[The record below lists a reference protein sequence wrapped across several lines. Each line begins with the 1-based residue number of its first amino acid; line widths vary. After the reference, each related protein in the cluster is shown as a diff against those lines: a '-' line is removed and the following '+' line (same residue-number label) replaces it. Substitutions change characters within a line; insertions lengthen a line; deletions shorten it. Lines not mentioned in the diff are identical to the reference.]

1 MGFFRIS
8 KITVLSVTHAAVDF
22 CCAALFFSMNRGE
35 NAWICMVLYNACA
48 FLMQLPLGLLAD
60 RLNTNLPFAAMGCM
74 FVAAACLLRFYPL
87 PAVIIAGLGNGAF
100 HVGGGIEVLND
111 SGEKAGPLGVFVSPG
126 AIGLYLGKFYADKL
140 SPLPFIMP
148 CVMLAFG
155 AAIILVSF
163 KKERFVSRNPELE
176 VTLPKGG
183 LLPLI
188 ALFIVV
194 ALRSFMGTTDAFSA
208 GDYLSGLSPLWAGLV
223 PVLLLA
229 FGKAAGGF
237 AADAVGTKLASV
249 VSLGLCAAGLLFPFH
264 PIVKLAALFLFNM
277 TMPITLYASARLL
290 KNARGTAFGLLT
302 AALYIGCVPYFLAGA
317 VSLSNYVSALL
328 AFASLIL
335 LLAGLKK
342 EAA

>member
-1 MGFFRIS
+1 MKARTIL
-8 KITVLSVTHAAVDF
+8 LSTAHAAVDMA
-22 CCAALFFSMNRGE
+22 CAALFFGFLLKGDVWLN
-35 NAWICMVLYNACA
+35 MVIYNAFA
-48 FLMQLPLGLLAD
+48 FLMQLPMGVIADRFNKNMLFAGIGCALAASAFLFTSAPLLA
-60 RLNTNLPFAAMGCM
+60 AI
-74 FVAAACLLRFYPL
+74 VAGA
-87 PAVIIAGLGNGAF
+87 GNGAF
-100 HVGGGIEVLND
+100 HVGGGIEVINRSRD
-111 SGEKAGPLGVFVSPG
+111 KAGPLGVFVSPG
-126 AIGLYLGKFYADKL
+126 AVGLFLGKFYADKL

-208 GDYLSGLSPLWAGLV
+208 GDCLSGLSPLWAGLV

-302 AALYIGCVPYFLAGA
+302 AALYIGCVPYFLAGGI
-317 VSLSNYVSALL
+317 SLSNYVSALL

>member
-1 MGFFRIS
+1 MKARTIL
-8 KITVLSVTHAAVDF
+8 LSLAHAAVDMA
-22 CCAALFFSMNRGE
+22 CAALFFGFLLKGDVWLN
-35 NAWICMVLYNACA
+35 MVFYNAFA
-48 FLMQLPLGLLAD
+48 FLMQLPMGVIAD
-60 RLNTNLPFAAMGCM
+60 RLNRNMLFAGLGCAL
-74 FVAAACLLRFYPL
+74 VAASFLFTSVPLL
-87 PAVIIAGLGNGAF
+87 AAIVAGIGNGAF
-100 HVGGGIEVLND
+100 HVGGGIEVINRSRD
-111 SGEKAGPLGVFVSPG
+111 KAGPLGVFVSPG
-126 AIGLYLGKFYADKL
+126 AIGLFLGRFYADKL

-148 CVMLAFG
+148 CVMLVFG

-163 KKERFVSRNPELE
+163 KKERFVSENPELE

-183 LLPLI
+183 LLPLA

-208 GDYLSGLSPLWAGLV
+208 GDLLSGLSPLRAGLI

-229 FGKAAGGF
+229 LGKAAGGF

-249 VSLGLCAAGLLFPFH
+249 ISLGLCAAGLLFPFH
-264 PIVKLAALFLFNM
+264 PVVKLIALFLFNM

-302 AALYIGCVPYFLAGA
+302 AALYIGCVPYFLLGA
-317 VSLSNYVSALL
+317 AALSNDLAAALAL
-328 AFASLIL
+328 GSLVL